1 MHKSVQELAESV
13 VQAVAREIAPDGFCF
28 DASSSYFVKQDGDIR
43 FLCQIAMAAGHERL
57 TCTLDVGVRSE
68 RIEEVFHRTSE
79 FSPTDALNTATLG
92 VNLKLLTRSSQYD
105 VVVSNAGDV
114 HDAIQ
119 KLVQAFRDVAIPY
132 FSQFGSLKGIDAALN
147 GSPSERCVHMIN
159 ERARCSK
166 GLIVAKLL
174 HRPDYAELQK
184 IYKEKVARSG
194 RITYERYFVP
204 LMNELERFELS

>member
-1 MHKSVQELAESV
+1 MHENAQALAESI
-13 VQAVAREIAPDGFCF
+13 VQAVARELAPDGFWF
-28 DASSSYFVKQDGDIR
+28 DAVPSCFVKQEGDIR
-43 FLCQIAMAAGHERL
+43 FLFQIAMAAEHERL
-57 TCTLDVGVRSE
+57 TCTPDVGVRSE
-68 RIEEVFHRTSE
+68 RIEDVFHRTSE

-92 VNLKLLTRSSQYD
+92 VNLKLLTRSSKYD
-105 VVVSNAGDV
+105 VVVSSAEDV

-119 KLVQAFRDVAIPY
+119 KLVQAFREVAIPY

-147 GSPSERCVHMIN
+147 GSPSEQCVHMIN

-174 HRPDYAELQK
+174 HRPEYAELQQ
-184 IYKEKVARSG
+184 IYKERVAKSG

-204 LMNELERFELS
+204 LMNDLDQSELS

>member
-1 MHKSVQELAESV
+1 MQKSTQELTESII
-13 VQAVAREIAPDGFCF
+13 QAVARDLAPDGYFF
-28 DASSSYFVKQDGDIR
+28 DAASKCFVKQDGDIR
-43 FLCQIAMAAGHERL
+43 FLFQIAMAAEHERL
-57 TCTLDVGVRSE
+57 TCTPDVGVRSE

-92 VNLKLLTRSSQYD
+92 VNLKLLTRSSKYD
-105 VVVSNAGDV
+105 VVVSSAEDV

-119 KLVQAFRDVAIPY
+119 KLAQAFREVAIPY

-147 GSPSERCVHMIN
+147 GRPSERCIHMIN

-174 HRPDYAELQK
+174 HRPDYAELQQ
-184 IYKEKVARSG
+184 IYKERVARSG

-204 LMNELERFELS
+204 LMNDLDRSELS

>member
-1 MHKSVQELAESV
+1 MHENAQALAESI
-13 VQAVAREIAPDGFCF
+13 VQAVARELAPDGFWF
-28 DASSSYFVKQDGDIR
+28 DAVPSCFVKQEGDIR
-43 FLCQIAMAAGHERL
+43 FLFQIAMAAEHERL
-57 TCTLDVGVRSE
+57 TCTPDVGVRSE
-68 RIEEVFHRTSE
+68 RIEDVFHRTSE

-92 VNLKLLTRSSQYD
+92 VNLKLLTRSSKYD
-105 VVVSNAGDV
+105 VVVSSAEDV

-119 KLVQAFRDVAIPY
+119 KLVQAFREVAIPY

-174 HRPDYAELQK
+174 HRPEYAELQQ
-184 IYKEKVARSG
+184 IYKERVAKSG

-204 LMNELERFELS
+204 LMNDLDQSELS

>member
-1 MHKSVQELAESV
+1 MHKNAQALVESIV
-13 VQAVAREIAPDGFCF
+13 PAVARDLVLDGFWF
-28 DASSSYFVKQDGDIR
+28 DAVSSCFVKQKGDIR
-43 FLCQIAMAAGHERL
+43 FLFQLAMAAEHERL
-57 TCTLDVGVRSE
+57 TCTPDVGVRSE

-92 VNLKLLTRSSQYD
+92 VNLKLLTRSSKYD
-105 VVVSNAGDV
+105 VVVSSAEDV

-119 KLVQAFRDVAIPY
+119 KLVQAFREVAIPY

-147 GSPSERCVHMIN
+147 GSPSERCIHMIN

-174 HRPDYAELQK
+174 HRPDYAELQQ
-184 IYKEKVARSG
+184 IYKERVARSG

-204 LMNELERFELS
+204 LMNDLDRSELS

>member
-1 MHKSVQELAESV
+1 MQKSTQELTESII
-13 VQAVAREIAPDGFCF
+13 QAVARELAPDGFWF
-28 DASSSYFVKQDGDIR
+28 DAVPSCFVKQEGDIR
-43 FLCQIAMAAGHERL
+43 FLFQIAMAAEHERL
-57 TCTLDVGVRSE
+57 TCTPDVGVRSE
-68 RIEEVFHRTSE
+68 RIEDVFHRTSE

-92 VNLKLLTRSSQYD
+92 VNLKLLTRSSKYD
-105 VVVSNAGDV
+105 VVVSSAEDV

-119 KLVQAFRDVAIPY
+119 KLVQAFREVAIPY

-147 GSPSERCVHMIN
+147 GSPSEQCVHMIN

-174 HRPDYAELQK
+174 HRPEYAELQQ
-184 IYKEKVARSG
+184 IYKERVAKSG

-204 LMNELERFELS
+204 LMNDLDQSELS